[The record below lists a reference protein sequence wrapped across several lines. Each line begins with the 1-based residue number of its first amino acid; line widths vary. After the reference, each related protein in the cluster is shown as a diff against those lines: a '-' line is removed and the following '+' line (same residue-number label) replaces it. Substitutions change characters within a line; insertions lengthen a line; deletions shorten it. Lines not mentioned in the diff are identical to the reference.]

1 MKDLLKQ
8 YVSKDYEP
16 TFYNKEILTD
26 YDELAI
32 NRYAGRIAVGKEK
45 KLELYLM
52 RDWLLD
58 NFNKEVVIN
67 PFLGSDSSDVA
78 IYDLTRDKCIT
89 KFTIDCGRIEALKAA
104 LEEAIKN
111 V

>member
-8 YVSKDYEP
+8 YISKGYEP
-16 TFYNKEILTD
+16 TFYNTTTYELFWAYEIGITKH
-26 YDELAI
+26 E
-32 NRYAGRIAVGKEK
+32 

-58 NFNKEVVIN
+58 KFNKEVVIN

-78 IYDLTRDKCIT
+78 IYDLTRDNCIT
-89 KFTIDCGRIEALKAA
+89 KFTIDCGRIEAL
-104 LEEAIKN
+104 EEAIKN

>member
-8 YVSKDYEP
+8 YIEKGYEP
-16 TFYNKEILTD
+16 TFFVYEKKD
-26 YDELAI
+26 DELFYRCNI
-32 NRYAGRIAVGKEK
+32 PVGSYIPKYE

-52 RDWLLD
+52 RDWLEEKMDGQIIDVYRSMGGKWRYDYLT
-58 NFNKEVVIN
+58 NCSF
-67 PFLGSDSSDVA
+67 DS
-78 IYDLTRDKCIT
+78 
-89 KFTIDCGRIEALKAA
+89 RIAALKSA